1 MEPNEPDPVQ
11 ERSDEYQQKR
21 EELIADAKETK
32 HELEAKQS
40 EMLAAVASGDEGI
53 DVEDYETVQVGEV
66 EVTAKAYMPGESL
79 STIKRAQRLAK
90 RDNLEAALDSI
101 STMTDAM
108 TVVTERLEHSQSD
121 TVMEDKEVIR
131 EFWKGMFS
139 EWGVEGFQQAAE
151 KVLEPASED
160 MEEKA
165 NSAQSFQR

>member
-1 MEPNEPDPVQ
+1 MSDNIPEPETADSDYQ
-11 ERSDEYQQKR
+11 ERR
-21 EELIADAKETK
+21 EELIQDAKESK

-40 EMLAAVASGDEGI
+40 EMLAAVASGEDGI
-53 DVEDYETVQVGEV
+53 DVEDYAEVQVGEV
-66 EVTAKAYMPGESL
+66 TVTAKAYMPGESL

-108 TVVTERLEHSQSD
+108 TVVTERLEHPQSN
-121 TVMEDKEVIR
+121 TVMDTDENIR

-160 MEEKA
+160 MEQKSQ
-165 NSAQSFQR
+165 SAKSFRGD